1 MRIFK
6 NTKRKIEW
14 NSWKTKNRE
23 LEIRETID
31 ELAPWIQYQEEENEE
46 KNGDRWENI
55 NNDFGMEEMYRAL
68 NGIKKITAPGRDGID
83 YKMLR
88 LLPKEGRRILLI
100 LTHFGITKTY
110 RRTGIDISW
119 YRYVYRQDRKEKS

>member
-31 ELAPWIQYQEEENEE
+31 ELALPWVQYQEEENEE

-55 NNDFGMEEMYRAL
+55 NNDFGMEEM
-68 NGIKKITAPGRDGID
+68 KKSF
-83 YKMLR
+83 K
-88 LLPKEGRRILLI
+88 
-100 LTHFGITKTY
+100 
-110 RRTGIDISW
+110 
-119 YRYVYRQDRKEKS
+119 

>member
-14 NSWKTKNRE
+14 NSWKIKNRE

-31 ELAPWIQYQEEENEE
+31 ELAPPWVQYQEEENEE
-46 KNGDRWENI
+46 KNGDRWEDI

-88 LLPKEGRRILLI
+88 LLPKEGRRILLF

-110 RRTGIDISW
+110 RRTGIDI
-119 YRYVYRQDRKEKS
+119 RLCL

>member
-1 MRIFK
+1 MTIFK

-23 LEIRETID
+23 LEIRETLD
-31 ELAPWIQYQEEENEE
+31 ELAPPWAQYQEEENEE

-55 NNDFGMEEMYRAL
+55 NNDFGMEEMYRTL
-68 NGIKKITAPGRDGID
+68 NRIKKITAPGRDGID

-88 LLPKEGRRILLI
+88 LLPKEDRRILLF

-110 RRTGIDISW
+110 RRL
-119 YRYVYRQDRKEKS
+119 V